1 MYDILSA
8 NQAAKVI
15 GCTPQKVRE
24 RLKRK
29 IWTFGVVIPANKTGH
44 CQDSYEISKK
54 QLASFL
60 RITDDELEK
69 RIST

>member
-15 GCTPQKVRE
+15 GCNPQKVRE
-24 RLKRK
+24 RLKRGL
-29 IWTFGVVIPANKTGH
+29 WDFGEVIPASKSGLQ
-44 CQDSYEISKK
+44 QDSYEISKK
-54 QLASFL
+54 QLANFL
-60 RITDDELEK
+60 RITDKELEE